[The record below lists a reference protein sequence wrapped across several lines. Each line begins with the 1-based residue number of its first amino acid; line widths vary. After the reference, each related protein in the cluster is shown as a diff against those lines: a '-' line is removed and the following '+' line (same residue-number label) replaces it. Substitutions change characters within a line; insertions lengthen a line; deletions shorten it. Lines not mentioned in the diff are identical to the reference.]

1 MMHLYNDRRTV
12 LLIDQN
18 TRKQKL
24 RATVLRGFEI
34 EVHAAGSMERAESL
48 WKTGSYD
55 LILVAAEQNADESYL
70 LSARIRLAK
79 PDQRIALLVGPPVYI
94 RELPGAAKP
103 LRRQSKAQTDKRIA
117 LPLATPGVDPEM
129 PAQWQQTIQKVVAD
143 WYSTKM
149 AV

>member
-1 MMHLYNDRRTV
+1 MMHLYNDRRII
-12 LLIDQN
+12 LLIDPD

-48 WKTGSYD
+48 WKSGAYD
-55 LILVAAEQNADESYL
+55 LILVAAEKNTDESYL

-79 PDQRIALLVGPPVYI
+79 PEQRIALLVGPPAYI

-103 LRRQSKAQTDKRIA
+103 ARRPRQARNDKGIP
-117 LPLATPGVDPEM
+117 LPSPAPGVTPEM
-129 PAQWQQTIQKVVAD
+129 PAQWQQTIQKVVTD
-143 WYSTKM
+143 WYSAKM

>member
-1 MMHLYNDRRTV
+1 MIDLYNDRRTV
-12 LLIDQN
+12 LLIDPD

-48 WKTGSYD
+48 WKSGSYD
-55 LILVAAEQNADESYL
+55 LILVAAEKNTDESYL

-79 PDQRIALLVGPPVYI
+79 PEQRIALLVGPPAYI

-103 LRRQSKAQTDKRIA
+103 APHRSEAGSDRGIP
-117 LPLATPGVDPEM
+117 LPLPAPGVIPEM
-129 PAQWQQTIQKVVAD
+129 PAQWQRTIQKVVAD
-143 WYSTKM
+143 WYSAKI

>member
-1 MMHLYNDRRTV
+1 MHLYNDRRTV
-12 LLIDQN
+12 LLIDHD
-18 TRKQKL
+18 TRKQRL
-24 RATVLRGFEI
+24 RATVLRGLEV
-34 EVHAAGSMERAESL
+34 EVHAAGDEERAEAL

-55 LILVAAEQNADESYL
+55 LILVAAEGNEDESYL

-103 LRRQSKAQTDKRIA
+103 VRHHSELRNSGRIPLPAPGTDAGIA
-117 LPLATPGVDPEM
+117 
-129 PAQWQQTIQKVVAD
+129 AQWQQTIQKVLAD
-143 WYSTKM
+143 WYSSKL

>member
-1 MMHLYNDRRTV
+1 MHLYNDRRTV
-12 LLIDQN
+12 LLIDQD

-24 RATVLRGFEI
+24 RATVLRGFEV
-34 EVHAAGSMERAESL
+34 EVHAAGDMERAEWL

-55 LILVAAEQNADESYL
+55 LILVAAEGNEDESYL

-79 PDQRIALLVGPPVYI
+79 PDQRIALLVGPPAYI
-94 RELPGAAKP
+94 RELPGAAKVA
-103 LRRQSKAQTDKRIA
+103 RHQSEVRNNGKIP
-117 LPLATPGVDPEM
+117 LPLPVPGTDAEL

-143 WYSTKM
+143 WYSDKI

>member
-1 MMHLYNDRRTV
+1 MIPFCNDHRTV

-34 EVHAAGSMERAESL
+34 EVHAAESMERAESL
-48 WKTGSYD
+48 WKSGTYD
-55 LILVAAEQNADESYL
+55 LILVAAEEKVDESYF
-70 LSARIRLAK
+70 LSARIRLEK
-79 PDQRIALLVGPPVYI
+79 PEQRIALLVGPPAYI

-103 LRRQSKAQTDKRIA
+103 ARQRREARTAKPILMLQPKPTVEPDTA
-117 LPLATPGVDPEM
+117 VH
-129 PAQWQQTIQKVVAD
+129 WQQTIQKVVSD
-143 WYSTKM
+143 WYADKL

>member
-1 MMHLYNDRRTV
+1 MIPFCNDHRTI

-34 EVHAAGSMERAESL
+34 EVHAAESLERAESL
-48 WKTGSYD
+48 WKSGTYD
-55 LILVAAEQNADESYL
+55 LILVAAEEKADESYL
-70 LSARIRLAK
+70 LSARIRLEK
-79 PDQRIALLVGPPVYI
+79 PEQRIALLVGPPAYI

-103 LRRQSKAQTDKRIA
+103 ARQPRQIRTAKPI
-117 LPLATPGVDPEM
+117 PM
-129 PAQWQQTIQKVVAD
+129 PAPTPAVDEELSAHWQQTIQKVVSD
-143 WYSTKM
+143 WYADKL

>member
-1 MMHLYNDRRTV
+1 MHLYDDRRTV

-70 LSARIRLAK
+70 LSARIRLAR
-79 PDQRIALLVGPPVYI
+79 PEQRIALLVGPPVYI
-94 RELPGAAKP
+94 RELPGAARP
-103 LRRQSKAQTDKRIA
+103 LRRQSEVEKDMRIPPSPSATGADAQ
-117 LPLATPGVDPEM
+117 M
-129 PAQWQQTIQKVVAD
+129 PAHWQQTIQKVVAD
-143 WYSTKM
+143 WYSAKM